1 MTVNGGKINI
11 VSGNDG
17 INTNEDGVSVTTV
30 NGGSLNILCDG
41 STGEGDGIDSNGWL
55 VINGGTV
62 ISAACATSGD
72 AGIDSDMGICLNG
85 GTVVASGNMMDRIGE
100 SDATFAVFQF
110 AQRQKGGSE
119 YLLKNE
125 LGEQIAAW
133 TPAND
138 FTYLVVSGEELTPGT
153 YSLWQGDTRLS
164 VASGMRGGMMPGRFD
179 MGQMPE
185 GFDPA
190 NIPQNG
196 QMPEGFDPA
205 DIPQNGQ
212 IPEAFVPGNMPP
224 SDRMPEGFDPE
235 NMPQGRPEG
244 EKGKGGFDGKLQ
256 SQSFT
261 ESFSLVQGENQFIV
275 Q

>member
-1 MTVNGGKINI
+1 
-11 VSGNDG
+11 
-17 INTNEDGVSVTTV
+17 
-30 NGGSLNILCDG
+30 
-41 STGEGDGIDSNGWL
+41 
-55 VINGGTV
+55 
-62 ISAACATSGD
+62 
-72 AGIDSDMGICLNG
+72 
-85 GTVVASGNMMDRIGE
+85 
-100 SDATFAVFQF
+100 
-110 AQRQKGGSE
+110 
-119 YLLKNE
+119 
-125 LGEQIAAW
+125 
-133 TPAND
+133 
-138 FTYLVVSGEELTPGT
+138 
-153 YSLWQGDTRLS
+153 
-164 VASGMRGGMMPGRFD
+164 MPGRFD
-179 MGQMPE
+179 M
-185 GFDPA
+185 
-190 NIPQNG
+190 G